1 MFGSNPSPPRCEA
14 FYARIMPRF
23 LGFYA
28 ARECTRVMNG
38 FAIDPVVAF
47 AQRLKQTGGTL
58 SPPVPDAT
66 L

>member
-1 MFGSNPSPPRCEA
+1 
-14 FYARIMPRF
+14 MPRF